1 LIDEATFHR
10 VQAVL
15 SGRISITSPR
25 ERNRPDFPLRGFVR
39 CESCGRPLTASW
51 SKGRSDRYAYYH
63 CRGSKCRA
71 VNITKTQL
79 EGLFA
84 AELKRLQPTAGYM
97 RLLKDTVLRAWQERK
112 ATVRA
117 EVVEVERKVAAIRKR
132 LDQLD
137 DAFLF
142 AKTIDIETYD
152 RHRERL
158 RGELTLAQID
168 RHSSELE
175 EFDVQ
180 LVGRFPA
187 IETRVVDQTGFE
199 PVTS

>member
-1 LIDEATFHR
+1 MT
-10 VQAVL
+10 
-15 SGRISITSPR
+15 GN
-25 ERNRPDFPLRGFVR
+25 ERCSEHFDVR
-39 CESCGRPLTASW
+39 AASW

-63 CRGSKCRA
+63 CRGGKCRA
-71 VNITKTQL
+71 VTVTKTQL

-84 AELKRLQPTAGYM
+84 EELERLQPTEGYM
-97 RLLKDTVLRAWQERK
+97 RLLKDSVLQVWRERK
-112 ATVRA
+112 AAVRA
-117 EVVEVERKVAAIRKR
+117 EVADVERRVAAIRQK

-175 EFDVQ
+175 EFDVEGILAFAERVLPRASDMWIQASLDQRQRLQQ
-180 LVGRFPA
+180 LFFLRGSGSTGR
-187 IETRVVDQTGFE
+187 GLFE
-199 PVTS
+199 PG